1 MANEFRLTL
10 DRERPFVAVSSGK
23 STIFRTGVQRS
34 ERPVFASKSA
44 PCRFS
49 CPIGINIAGAFGLA
63 SQGDWHGALCIYLEE
78 NPLPGVCGRICY
90 HPCEAECNR
99 GKLDEPINIRGL
111 ERFLSDHGEDGVAK
125 RSRPRFKNKVAVV
138 GSGPAGL
145 SNAYQL
151 ARLGYPVSLFEA
163 RRKLGGMLRYGIPA
177 YRLPRS
183 VLDRDMERVLSLGIT
198 VHVGQSLGK
207 NLSWEELES
216 FDAVFL
222 SFGLQGGRSIPA
234 LEQAGGA
241 IVSGIDFLRNPGKW
255 SFGGTSEATLIVGG
269 GNVAMDVARTLLRL
283 RRGNGEHI
291 VLISPESRESMP
303 ALSEEVREAEEEGL
317 TIINGLAPFR
327 ARGAGGKFLSVDF
340 MKAKVVKDPSGSLR
354 IARVGTGIRSY
365 RTQRV
370 IVAIGQAMEPLH
382 LPLGIKNSDGVI
394 GVDSFCRTDH
404 PKFFAGGDASGGK
417 AFVADAIASGKM
429 AALSMACFLQGR
441 PVEEEFSRLRIG
453 AGRGFSFQYFLDP
466 ALHRV
471 DLSRAVSF
479 EQVNP
484 LFFRKAARVES
495 EKANALLRGRKFLEV
510 SSGIN
515 PSAVDRELMRCF
527 KCGTCTEC
535 NNCMDFCPD
544 VSISKGSPLKG
555 YSFDQDHCKGCGIC
569 AVACP
574 RSVIDMVREAT

>member
-49 CPIGINIAGAFGLA
+49 CPIGINIAGAFDLA

-207 NLSWEELES
+207 NLSW
-216 FDAVFL
+216 A
-222 SFGLQGGRSIPA
+222 
-234 LEQAGGA
+234 
-241 IVSGIDFLRNPGKW
+241 
-255 SFGGTSEATLIVGG
+255 
-269 GNVAMDVARTLLRL
+269 
-283 RRGNGEHI
+283 
-291 VLISPESRESMP
+291 
-303 ALSEEVREAEEEGL
+303 
-317 TIINGLAPFR
+317 
-327 ARGAGGKFLSVDF
+327 
-340 MKAKVVKDPSGSLR
+340 
-354 IARVGTGIRSY
+354 GTGILRCRVSVFRASRRQVDTGLGTGSRGHCFRY
-365 RTQRV
+365 RFPAQSRKMV
-370 IVAIGQAMEPLH
+370 LRRHIGGNAHRRWRQCGYGCGP
-382 LPLGIKNSDGVI
+382 NS
-394 GVDSFCRTDH
+394 
-404 PKFFAGGDASGGK
+404 
-417 AFVADAIASGKM
+417 
-429 AALSMACFLQGR
+429 AA
-441 PVEEEFSRLRIG
+441 P
-453 AGRGFSFQYFLDP
+453 
-466 ALHRV
+466 
-471 DLSRAVSF
+471 
-479 EQVNP
+479 
-484 LFFRKAARVES
+484 
-495 EKANALLRGRKFLEV
+495 
-510 SSGIN
+510 
-515 PSAVDRELMRCF
+515 
-527 KCGTCTEC
+527 
-535 NNCMDFCPD
+535 
-544 VSISKGSPLKG
+544 SKGKWGAHCL
-555 YSFDQDHCKGCGIC
+555 DQ
-569 AVACP
+569 P
-574 RSVIDMVREAT
+574 RIKRIDARPF